1 MTTGLTNIEETIH
14 SVWLDD
20 REPNQLAIEVEK
32 YGHEVEVKRLKTGDF
47 EGKTSIGEIKRGE
60 DFFASIVDRRIIN
73 QAKKMHQTGKQR
85 FLILAGNMSDERFRL
100 KPVVSTILEM
110 VFRYEIA
117 IIPVMNVEATIAYS
131 IHCILTKVDGK
142 KRPSVNYTQ
151 TRRYTT
157 ELERNTNREMFQ
169 SIPGIG
175 SKRAFAVESSDYNT
189 MEKLVNASLEQL
201 NSIPQIGK
209 NSAQTIYDA
218 LRGLS

>member
-1 MTTGLTNIEETIH
+1 MTTDLTKIEETFH
-14 SVWLDD
+14 SVRLDD
-20 REPNQLAIEVEK
+20 REPNQLAIELEK

-47 EGKTSIGEIKRGE
+47 EGQTSIGEIKRGE

-73 QAKKMHQTGKQR
+73 QAKKMHQTGKRR

-131 IHCILTKVDGK
+131 IHSILTKVYGR

-151 TRRYTT
+151 TRKDATG
-157 ELERNTNREMFQ
+157 LERNVNREMFQ
-169 SIPGIG
+169 LIPGIG
-175 SKRAFAVESSDYNT
+175 AKRAFAVESSDLNT

-209 NSAQTIYDA
+209 KSAQTIYDA